1 MVGFDG
7 IAVHD
12 AATSNAASDSTKA
25 IVREQEANR
34 CVSIKTQLG

>member
-12 AATSNAASDSTKA
+12 AATSNVANDSTEA
-25 IVREQEANR
+25 IVREREANR
-34 CVSIKTQLG
+34 CVSIRTQLG